1 MQLTLKGEH
10 ENENCHG
17 FSLRI
22 YFYENVD
29 LFSPESVLDL
39 FDWRSLLRDILDQHQ
54 PISYI
59 LDLAC

>member
-1 MQLTLKGEH
+1 MKTAMDSCCEFVAMKL
-10 ENENCHG
+10 
-17 FSLRI
+17 F
-22 YFYENVD
+22 D
-29 LFSPESVLDL
+29 LFSPGSVLDL